1 MESFY
6 GRELRVK
13 KTALLGMWYSGLG
26 FIGGTAY
33 MFYVASDWNKLMRL
47 FGSVFVAVVVLCFI
61 WGVHVLAKAL
71 KWTFAIVT
79 MDDMG
84 ITLNTLSGS
93 EHIDWMSV
101 ESLEFLDKRGAIS
114 IISRSGEKLN
124 LTVGLAEFPDV
135 LRAILEKLQTTAI
148 TTVFSNQ
155 FMTRRFSGLTTLFAL
170 VAMAVV
176 ILSSVFVTHDKIGL
190 LLVAIAAIGI
200 FVWQVTTGLKSV
212 EIENNTVIIKYT
224 WHTREVPIDDVTGV
238 SMNVKNIGQKEQA
251 SLVVALD
258 LVTSKKP
265 VEIPFRGPDLLPL
278 YLRLKQVVPSEG
290 SH

>member
-13 KTALLGMWYSGLG
+13 KTALLAMWYSGLG
-26 FIGGTAY
+26 FIGGAAY
-33 MFYVASDWNKLMRL
+33 MFYVASNWNKLMRL
-47 FGSVFVAVVVLCFI
+47 FGSVFVALVALCFF

-71 KWTFAIVT
+71 KWTFARVT

-84 ITLNTLSGS
+84 ITLKTLSGS
-93 EHIDWMSV
+93 EHVDWMSV
-101 ESLEFLDKRGAIS
+101 ESLDFLDKRGAIS

-124 LTVGLAEFPDV
+124 LTIGLEEFPDV
-135 LRAILEKLQTTAI
+135 LRAITEKLRTHTI
-148 TTVFSNQ
+148 STVFSNQ
-155 FMTRRFSGLTTLFAL
+155 FTTRRFSAFTTFFAL
-170 VAMAVV
+170 VAMVVV

-190 LLVAIAAIGI
+190 LLVAIVAIGI

-212 EIENNTVIIKYT
+212 RIENNTVIIKYT

-238 SMNVKNIGQKEQA
+238 TMNVKNIGQKEQA

>member
-33 MFYVASDWNKLMRL
+33 MFYVASNWNKLMRL
-47 FGSVFVAVVVLCFI
+47 FGSVFVAVVALFFF

-71 KWTFAIVT
+71 KWTFARVT

-84 ITLNTLSGS
+84 ITLKTLSGS

-101 ESLEFLDKRGAIS
+101 ESLDFLDKRGAIS

-135 LRAILEKLQTTAI
+135 LRAITEKLRTSTI
-148 TTVFSNQ
+148 STVFSNQ
-155 FMTRRFSGLTTLFAL
+155 FTTRRFSGLTTLFAMVAL
-170 VAMAVV
+170 VIVL
-176 ILSSVFVTHDKIGL
+176 ISSLFFMHDKIGL
-190 LLVAIAAIGI
+190 WVVGVGGISMLV
-200 FVWQVTTGLKSV
+200 FQLVSGLKWV
-212 EIENNTVIIKYT
+212 TIEDNMIRIKYV
-224 WHTREVPIDDVTGV
+224 WHTREVMIDDVTGV

-258 LVTSKKP
+258 LVTSRKP
-265 VEIPFRGPDLLPL
+265 VEIPFRGPELLPL
-278 YLRLKQVVPSEG
+278 YIRLKQLV
-290 SH
+290 SHRKP